1 MPEIKLTQIEIGL
14 IAKFQSITRAAVR
27 DCIIEG
33 DEDVT
38 FVVGPSDVGRAI
50 GKKGA
55 NIKQASK
62 VLKKEVHVVEYS
74 EDPVKF
80 IKSVMHPIKPKTI
93 NIEGKNSK
101 TIAKVS
107 VESRDRGSAIG
118 SRGKNIHRLR
128 NIVTRHHNIDDVTII

>member
-38 FVVGPSDVGRAI
+38 FVVGSSDVGRAI

>member
-1 MPEIKLTQIEIGL
+1 MPEITLSQSEMGL
-14 IAKFQSITRAAVR
+14 IARFQSITRATVR
-27 DCIIEG
+27 DCIIE
-33 DEDVT
+33 DDDVVT
-38 FVVGPSDVGRAI
+38 FVVGSSDVGRAI

-55 NIKQASK
+55 NIKEASK

-80 IKSVMHPIKPKTI
+80 ISNVMYPIKPKTI

-101 TIAKVS
+101 TIARVS

-128 NIVTRHHNIDDVTII
+128 NIVTRHHNIDDVRII

>member
-1 MPEIKLTQIEIGL
+1 MPEITLTQNEIGL
-14 IAKFQSITRAAVR
+14 IARFQSITRATVR

-33 DEDVT
+33 DEGVT
-38 FVVGPSDVGRAI
+38 FVVGSSDVGRAI

-62 VLKKEVHVVEYS
+62 VLKKEVHVVAYS

-80 IKSVMHPIKPKTI
+80 IKNVMYPIKPKTI

-107 VESRDRGSAIG
+107 VEARDRGSAIG

-128 NIVTRHHNIDDVTII
+128 NIVIRHHNIDDVTII